1 MQKQRSSNR
10 INGKK
15 VLKELYR
22 SLYAKKQQ
30 IYILPLREIENIK
43 VNEVIDNY
51 ELRKESENVIEVI
64 Q

>member
-22 SLYAKKQQ
+22 SLYTKKQQ

-51 ELRKESENVIEVI
+51 ELRKE
-64 Q
+64 